1 MVAEHVELALLEDT
15 FVAVGGLLPPFSD
28 RISSIAAR
36 TRGILLFDIRVF
48 GDASV
53 ERIAAIAYGEIG
65 TVIAAAT
72 RQGDIQCT
80 AVDDAASEY
89 VCALTTWAEMPMPS
103 RAATDYMG
111 VAALLLATLRDKAIS
126 NSKIE

>member
-1 MVAEHVELALLEDT
+1 MVAEHVKLALLEDT
-15 FVAVGGLLPPFSD
+15 FAAVDGLQPPFSD

-36 TRGILLFDIRVF
+36 TRGILLFDVRVF
-48 GDASV
+48 GDASI

-72 RQGDIQCT
+72 RQGEIQCA

-89 VCALTTWAEMPMPS
+89 ICALTTWAEMPMAR
-103 RAATDYMG
+103 RATTDYMG
-111 VAALLLATLRDKAIS
+111 VAALLLATLRNKAAPDP
-126 NSKIE
+126 KIE